1 MPTTRRIILLGST
14 GSIGR
19 QTVGVIAHLNSL
31 AARGEFPVHHEIVGL
46 AAGRDADAMLAQAVS
61 LNVREGAVA
70 NGPESVALGAARGV
84 RVRSGT
90 DAAERLVREVPC
102 DLVLGAIV
110 GSAGLTATLAAA
122 EMGINVA
129 LANKETLVAAGSIVV
144 EACRKSGARLLPVDS
159 EHSGI
164 WQCLVG
170 HQLPLPLG
178 EGPASA
184 GGDGR
189 RTHTN
194 ALSGKA
200 PPLALDK
207 QIARLILT
215 ASGGA
220 LRNRSLEQVYNATP
234 EDALAHPTWSMGPKV
249 TIDSASLT
257 NKALELIEAHW
268 LYGLPSSRLDALIH
282 PQSIIHSIVE
292 FEDGSSI
299 AQMGSPDM
307 RTPIQ
312 YALTYPFHTPG
323 CSPKVNWESISR
335 LELSPT
341 DHERFP
347 ALRLGHR
354 VIDEGGTSGAVF
366 NAANEA
372 AVEAFLARRIP
383 FGRIAELSAAAMD
396 EVGVSPI
403 RSLSDVLEADRE
415 ARRFVA
421 TRASETGVV

>member
-1 MPTTRRIILLGST
+1 MHTRRIILLGST

-19 QTVGVIAHLNSL
+19 QTIEVIAHLNTL
-31 AARGEFPVHHEIVGL
+31 AAKRESSDYFEIVGL
-46 AAGRDADAMLAQAVS
+46 AAGRDADALFAQAAA
-61 LNVREGAVA
+61 LNVREVAVA
-70 NGPESVALGAARGV
+70 HGPDAAGLGAARGV
-84 RVRSGT
+84 RVRTGP

-110 GSAGLTATLAAA
+110 GFAGLHATLAAV
-122 EMGINVA
+122 EMGIDVA
-129 LANKETLVAAGSIVV
+129 LANKETLVAAGSLVV
-144 EACRKSGARLLPVDS
+144 AACQQSGARLLPVDS
-159 EHSGI
+159 EHSAI

-170 HQLPLPLG
+170 HADASSSR
-178 EGPASA
+178 PADPRV
-184 GGDGR
+184 GV
-189 RTHTN
+189 
-194 ALSGKA
+194 
-200 PPLALDK
+200 PPFALDG
-207 QIARLILT
+207 QVARLILT

-220 LRNRSLEQVYNATP
+220 LRTRSFEQVYNATP
-234 EDALAHPTWSMGPKV
+234 EDALAHPTWSMGAKV
-249 TIDSASLT
+249 TIDTASLT

-268 LYGLPSSRLDALIH
+268 LYGVPSSRLGALIH

-299 AQMGSPDM
+299 AQLGAPDM

-312 YALTYPFHTPG
+312 YALTHPRHAPG
-323 CSPKVNWESISR
+323 CSPKVNWEALGR
-335 LELSPT
+335 LEFAPP
-341 DHERFP
+341 DEVRFP

-383 FGRIAELSAAAMD
+383 FGRIAELSAAALD
-396 EVGVSPI
+396 EIGASPVRDLEDVI
-403 RSLSDVLEADRE
+403 RADAE

-421 TRASETGVV
+421 STIAAVSVRQHQIS